1 MVGAISLFAPATIW
15 KYAVYKTA
23 RIYNAFDGLEE
34 AMNRMRFLLSVA
46 LVGVLRL
53 QVGTRFA
60 G

>member
-1 MVGAISLFAPATIW
+1 MRLF
-15 KYAVYKTA
+15 
-23 RIYNAFDGLEE
+23 GLEE

-46 LVGVLRL
+46 LVGALRL